1 MSEARRLG
9 RSTYTLVRCIAH
21 DPSGDVFLAYVSS
34 PLRMERRAAFSSFAF
49 VRSSALNTRL
59 TTPVL
64 PLRFLP
70 FLRSASARREDDRT
84 GSEVAI
90 HVIDLESVS
99 SEELTLGSKRIAV
112 HSQCNTPFLQA
123 FVGSYTIPKTTK
135 LCHVSEYMDYSV
147 GDILRVHQKL
157 SESAISEVLRVVCTC
172 LEYLHDE
179 KGIAHQK
186 IRASSVLLD
195 KAGSAKKLIPFS
207 IFDEK
212 PRHRREHEGQNF
224 SQEISYWSAPEVVCG
239 GEGLSEEE
247 AAAAVGPAADVWSVG
262 IAALEMALG
271 KPPLADLDP
280 ARATFLLKQGES
292 ARCIPG
298 TLSKTLQHFVALCLQ
313 KDPSIRPT
321 ASELLKHK
329 FLAKPGKGARL
340 QDYMHKVRAQTKLLA
355 LTPRFGINGPERSLS
370 SDAFRSDGGEGYGD
384 DGDGFGGN
392 ESGSGEEASAWWEFE
407 DLNASGRSLAMSPSG
422 EESLVLAMLDRLSKQ
437 MARKI
442 LRRSEK
448 SAASKVDR
456 ERWYADLE
464 DATGKLAEIFTD
476 LLTEEEQEE
485 VEASV
490 KDFMEDRVFQ
500 AFRRKRDKFQ
510 SDLDARKSLRM
521 GLFSRFVIDK
531 MRRHK
536 H

>member
-21 DPSGDVFLAYVSS
+21 DPSGDVFLA
-34 PLRMERRAAFSSFAF
+34 
-49 VRSSALNTRL
+49 
-59 TTPVL
+59 
-64 PLRFLP
+64 
-70 FLRSASARREDDRT
+70 EDDRT